1 MIKSKNIVGSL
12 IIYLH
17 PKAVVAMIQN
27 VHQPSQTPASKS
39 PMRRIGR
46 FTITDK
52 LGSGSNGNVLLGHDP
67 IIDRAV
73 AIKILNNPGTGADF
87 KQREQQFINEA
98 RAAGRLSHPNIVTI
112 YDASTEGGTTFIAME
127 FLQGKDIRAILGE
140 GKHFDY
146 IEAANIAYK
155 VAGALSFAHSQG
167 VIHRDIKPAN
177 IFLVENNQPKVVDF
191 GIARVPNRTLDE
203 NGQPQTLFKNNIMG
217 TPNYMSPEQAS
228 SQPVTPLTDIYSLG
242 AVMYEMLTNQ
252 KPFSAS
258 DFDKLLYNITHKT
271 PKSPDLIN
279 REVPEK
285 LAHIVMKAMQKKPQR
300 RYQSA
305 AEMALA
311 LNKFLAREKRHR
323 RSARSPL
330 PVAHSLSETLAAK
343 GWLFW
348 LSWGAVLAAAILAFR
363 AFTG

>member
-1 MIKSKNIVGSL
+1 
-12 IIYLH
+12 
-17 PKAVVAMIQN
+17 MIQN
-27 VHQPSQTPASKS
+27 HHLSNAAAQVKA

-52 LGSGSNGNVLLGHDP
+52 LGSGSNGNVMLGHDP
-67 IIDRAV
+67 VIDRPV
-73 AIKILNNPGTGADF
+73 AIKILNNPGGTADK

-127 FLQGKDIRAILGE
+127 FLQGKDLRELMSN
-140 GKHFDY
+140 GKRFDAM
-146 IEAANIAYK
+146 EAASIAYK
-155 VAGALSFAHSQG
+155 VANALAFAHNQG

-228 SQPVTPLTDIYSLG
+228 SQPVTALTDVYSLG
-242 AVMYEMLTNQ
+242 ATLYEMLTNQ

-258 DFDKLLYNITHKT
+258 DFDKLLYNIARKT
-271 PKSPDLIN
+271 PKSPDLVN
-279 REVPEK
+279 PEVPEK
-285 LAHIVMKAMQKKPQR
+285 LAHIVMKAMQKKPHR
-300 RYQSA
+300 RYKSA

-311 LNKFLAREKRHR
+311 LNKFLAKEKRER
-323 RSARSPL
+323 RKSGTANVISKTTSEISEKSA
-330 PVAHSLSETLAAK
+330 
-343 GWLFW
+343 LFW
-348 LSWGAVLAAAILAFR
+348 LGWASFIIASILVVLAFQK
-363 AFTG
+363 

>member
-1 MIKSKNIVGSL
+1 MNQTAHLNS
-12 IIYLH
+12 
-17 PKAVVAMIQN
+17 
-27 VHQPSQTPASKS
+27 PSASTKM

-46 FTITDK
+46 FTVTDK

-73 AIKILNNPGTGADF
+73 AIKILNNPVGATDK

-127 FLQGKDIRAILGE
+127 FLQGKDLRELMAG
-140 GKHFDY
+140 GKRFDV
-146 IEAANIAYK
+146 IDAAGIAYK
-155 VAGALSFAHSQG
+155 IANALAFAHSQG

-177 IFLVENNQPKVVDF
+177 IFIVENNQPKVVDF
-191 GIARVPNRTLDE
+191 GIARVPNRVLDE
-203 NGQPQTLFKNNIMG
+203 SGQPQTLFKGNIMG

-228 SQPVTPLTDIYSLG
+228 SLPVTPLTDVYSLG
-242 AVMYEMLTNQ
+242 AVLYELLTGQ

-271 PKSPDLIN
+271 PKSPELIN
-279 REVPEK
+279 PNVPEK
-285 LAHIVMKAMQKKPQR
+285 LAHIVMKAMQKKTNR
-300 RYQSA
+300 RYDSA

-311 LNKFLAREKRHR
+311 LNKFLAGEKRAR
-323 RSARSPL
+323 RQS
-330 PVAHSLSETLAAK
+330 AK
-343 GWLFW
+343 GDTSRSGGAIEWKEKGTLFW
-348 LSWGAVLAAAILAFR
+348 LGWTSFLIAGALAFL
-363 AFTG
+363 AFTSK